1 MNEWMDGLME
11 NRSSYYLATQRKEIK
26 ECQGLVV
33 YFYSGINKNGII
45 VTDLVR
51 KFACAVLLGRLSKLI
66 EELCV
71 LHEAAAKGGTTA
83 SRSTC

>member
-1 MNEWMDGLME
+1 MAQQTCV
-11 NRSSYYLATQRKEIK
+11 LA
-26 ECQGLVV
+26 
-33 YFYSGINKNGII
+33 YFTALIIESIIQNFGVII

-66 EELCV
+66 KELCV
-71 LHEAAAKGGTTA
+71 LHEAAAEGSTAA